1 MQQKWK
7 GFSLL
12 VKFIY
17 VVKFGLK
24 LSFVVSNNQVAWVV
38 QLVKN
43 LPAIQETSVR
53 ALGQDDPLTHSRF
66 LGLPW

>member
-1 MQQKWK
+1 M
-7 GFSLL
+7 L
-12 VKFIY
+12 VKFTY

-24 LSFVVSNNQVAWVV
+24 LSCVVSNNQVAWVA

-53 ALGQDDPLTHSRF
+53 ALGQDDPLTHSRI
-66 LGLPW
+66 LALPG

>member
-1 MQQKWK
+1 MQQKWN

-12 VKFIY
+12 VKFTY

-24 LSFVVSNNQVAWVV
+24 LSFVVSNNQVAWVA

-43 LPAIQETSVR
+43 LPVIQETSVR
-53 ALGQDDPLTHSRF
+53 ALGQDDSLTHSRI

>member
-1 MQQKWK
+1 M
-7 GFSLL
+7 L
-12 VKFIY
+12 VKFTY

-24 LSFVVSNNQVAWVV
+24 LSFVVSNNQVAWVA

-53 ALGQDDPLTHSRF
+53 ALGQDDPLTHSRIIA
-66 LGLPW
+66 LPW